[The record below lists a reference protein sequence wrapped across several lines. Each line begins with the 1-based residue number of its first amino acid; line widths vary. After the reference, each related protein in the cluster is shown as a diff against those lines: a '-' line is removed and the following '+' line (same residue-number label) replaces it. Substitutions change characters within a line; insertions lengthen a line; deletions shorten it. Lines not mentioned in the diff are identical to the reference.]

1 MKRVFFTRP
10 LPESVADMA
19 RAYFEVEMRE
29 ENTPL
34 KIGQMRAALN
44 LYDGVLMMFGDTFSA
59 EVFREAERPRCKVLA
74 NYGVGINHI
83 DLAAARAAGV
93 MVTHVP
99 GAVTDATAD
108 IAMTLIM
115 MSARRAGEG
124 ERMVRAGQ
132 WPGWNP
138 TQLLGTH
145 VTGKT
150 VGIIGMGRIG
160 AAVARRCHF
169 GFDMEVLY
177 YNRSEKDVN
186 FPAERVVRLEELLSR
201 ADFSVIALPASVDT
215 HHLVNAEMLAWMPSS
230 AHLIN
235 VARGDI
241 VDETALIAALKSG
254 RIAGAGLDVYE
265 YEPHVP
271 EALKAIENAVL
282 LPHMGTSTLEVRER
296 MGRVAVEN
304 LRAALSGE
312 APPNLVN

>member
-1 MKRVFFTRP
+1 MKRIYFTRP

-19 RAYFEVEMRE
+19 REHFDVEMRE

-44 LYDGVLMMFGDTFSA
+44 LYDGVLMMFGDTFSG
-59 EVFREAERPRCKVLA
+59 EVFREAQNPRCKVLA

-83 DLAAARAAGV
+83 DLEAARSAGV
-93 MVTHVP
+93 MVTNVP

-108 IAMTLIM
+108 IGMTLIM
-115 MSARRAGEG
+115 MTARRAGEG

-160 AAVARRCHF
+160 GGIAKRCHHGF
-169 GFDMEVLY
+169 GMEVIY
-177 YNRSEKDVN
+177 TARSDKDPG
-186 FPAERVVRLEELLSR
+186 FPAQRVDLPELLER
-201 ADFSVIALPASVDT
+201 ADFAVVAVPANPDT
-215 HHLVNAEMLAWMPSS
+215 HHLINAEALARMPRH

-241 VDETALIAALKSG
+241 VDEAALIAALQEG

-265 YEPHVP
+265 HEPDVP
-271 EALKAIENAVL
+271 EALKALENAVL
-282 LPHMGTSTLEVRER
+282 LPHMGTSTLEVREK

-304 LRAALSGE
+304 LRAALAGE
-312 APPNLVN
+312 TPPNLVN

>member
-1 MKRVFFTRP
+1 MKRVYFTRP
-10 LPESVADMA
+10 LPESVANMA
-19 RAYFEVEMRE
+19 RAHFEVEMRT

-59 EVFREAERPRCKVLA
+59 EVFRDAQNPRCKVLA
-74 NYGVGINHI
+74 NFGVGINHI
-83 DLAAARAAGV
+83 DLKAARSAGV
-93 MVTHVP
+93 KVTNVP

-108 IAMTLIM
+108 IGMTLIL

-124 ERMVRAGQ
+124 ERMVRAGA

-160 AAVARRCHF
+160 SAIAQRCHF
-169 GFDMEVLY
+169 GFDMKVLY
-177 YNRSEKDVN
+177 WSRSEKE
-186 FPAERVVRLEELLSR
+186 FAYPAERVRTLEELLARS
-201 ADFSVIALPASVDT
+201 DFSVVAVPATPET
-215 HHLVNAEMLAWMPSS
+215 HHLINDATLGHMATTG
-230 AHLIN
+230 HLIN

-241 VDETALIAALKSG
+241 VDEAALVRALKDR
-254 RIAGAGLDVYE
+254 RIAGVGLDVYE
-265 YEPHVP
+265 HEPKVP
-271 EALKAIENAVL
+271 DALKTMENAVL

-312 APPNLVN
+312 VPPNLVS

>member
-1 MKRVFFTRP
+1 MRVYFTRP
-10 LPESVADMA
+10 LPESVVAMA
-19 RAYFEVEMRE
+19 RAHFDVEMRE

-44 LYDGVLMMFGDTFSA
+44 LYDGVLTMFGDTYSA
-59 EVFREAERPRCKVLA
+59 EVFRDAENPRCKVLA
-74 NYGVGINHI
+74 NFGVGINHI
-83 DLAAARAAGV
+83 DVAAARSAGV
-93 MVTHVP
+93 MVTNVP

-108 IAMTLIM
+108 IGMTLLM
-115 MSARRAGEG
+115 MTARRAGEG
-124 ERMVRAGQ
+124 ERMVRAGK

-160 AAVARRCHF
+160 TAIAKRCHF
-169 GFDMEVLY
+169 GFGMEVLY
-177 YNRSEKDVN
+177 TARSDKEPG
-186 FPAERVVRLEELLSR
+186 FPARRVDLEELLSK
-201 ADFSVIALPASVDT
+201 ADFAVVAVPASPET
-215 HHLVNAEMLAWMPSS
+215 HHMIDADALACMPPT

-241 VDETALIAALKSG
+241 VDEAALIAALQEG

-265 YEPHVP
+265 QEPDVP
-271 EALKAIENAVL
+271 GALKALENAVL
-282 LPHMGTSTLEVRER
+282 LPHMGTSTLEVREN

-304 LRAALSGE
+304 LRAALAGE
-312 APPNLVN
+312 VPPNLVS